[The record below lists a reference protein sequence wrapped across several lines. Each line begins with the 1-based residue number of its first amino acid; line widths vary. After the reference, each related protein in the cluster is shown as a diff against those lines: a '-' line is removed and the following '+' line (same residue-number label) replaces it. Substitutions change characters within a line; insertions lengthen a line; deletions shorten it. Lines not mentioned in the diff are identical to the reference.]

1 MIRDES
7 SRHLF
12 NNRPPQYLKEV
23 HMNELT
29 VITPRDK
36 WENEMEKRKA
46 EAERIA
52 EEFKKNP
59 NLNPFEEVTK

>member
-1 MIRDES
+1 
-7 SRHLF
+7 
-12 NNRPPQYLKEV
+12 
-23 HMNELT
+23 MNELT

>member
-1 MIRDES
+1 
-7 SRHLF
+7 
-12 NNRPPQYLKEV
+12 
-23 HMNELT
+23 MNELT

-46 EAERIA
+46 EAERIS

-59 NLNPFEEVTK
+59 NLNPFLEGNKK